1 MAKMIETK
9 AAMGSR
15 EITDD
20 VTIAFLAGNQ
30 NQIILDSGKEVPHF
44 RDSIQAS
51 LEKKYESRVNA
62 RKYWEALNA
71 GEKQELREVLKPVIE
86 KSAEKKKQQ
95 RDLVKV
101 AKSGMFMFRK

>member
-44 RDSIQAS
+44 RDRIQAS
-51 LEKKYESRVNA
+51 FEKKYESRKKA
-62 RKYWEALNA
+62 LEYWETLNS
-71 GEKQELREVLKPVIE
+71 GEKQELRDVMKPVIE
-86 KSAEKKKQQ
+86 ASSKKHAETRQ
-95 RDLVKV
+95 LVRA